1 MGGVCSHFCATNQSQ
16 RTGAVVWAARRELR
30 KEDPV
35 PEKASEETVILRPQ
49 PSGAPVDEFR
59 IVQEDDAYVVEG
71 KACA

>member
-1 MGGVCSHFCATNQSQ
+1 MQ
-16 RTGAVVWAARRELR
+16 RVGQLVRELR

-71 KACA
+71 RPAALNAPHGLKQ